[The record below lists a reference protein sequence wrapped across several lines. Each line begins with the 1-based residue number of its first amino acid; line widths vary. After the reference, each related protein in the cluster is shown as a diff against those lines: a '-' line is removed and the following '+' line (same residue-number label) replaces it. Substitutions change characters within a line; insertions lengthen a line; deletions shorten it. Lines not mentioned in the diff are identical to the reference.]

1 MQSVFTGLQE
11 IMTVAE
17 NPPPSLRSHLS
28 ASSCVRPAQVH
39 VCVTR
44 ASPCVCS
51 FGDFCFSTGVQ
62 GGPRPKRSVTDTK
75 NKSIPYHP

>member
-17 NPPPSLRSHLS
+17 NPPLSLRSHLS
-28 ASSCVRPAQVH
+28 ASLCVCVRTMH

-44 ASPCVCS
+44 ASPCV
-51 FGDFCFSTGVQ
+51 FGDFCFSAGVQ
-62 GGPRPKRSVTDTK
+62 GWITPSAP
-75 NKSIPYHP
+75 